1 MSESKNAKAN
11 TVSSKNQLTDDKRI
25 TIVREEGSKHKVLF
39 VGNSITRHAP
49 KPSIGWEH
57 DWGMAASAKEKDYVH
72 LVVKGLK
79 ERYGTI
85 DYCIAQM
92 ADWECQYTN
101 TEEILN
107 EYYQPAREFGAD
119 IVIIRICENI
129 KAEMHEEVSCKPYF
143 DQMIRFMVTDATKQV
158 IVTDSFW
165 RKDSIEQVILEII
178 EERGYT
184 YCKLK
189 GLELDE
195 RTMAFGLFEHQGVA
209 AHPGDY
215 GMACIAERI
224 LECVL

>member
-1 MSESKNAKAN
+1 MAESKNAKTN
-11 TVSSKNQLTDDKRI
+11 TVSSRYQLTDDKRI
-25 TIVREEGSKHKVLF
+25 SIVREENSTHKVLF

-49 KPSIGWEH
+49 KPSIGWNH

-79 ERYGTI
+79 ERYGAI

-92 ADWECQYTN
+92 ADWECNYTK

-107 EYYQPAREFGAD
+107 QYYQPARDFEAD
-119 IVIIRICENI
+119 IIIIRICENI
-129 KAEMHEEVSCKPYF
+129 TAAMHEEISCKPYF
-143 DQMIRFMVTDATKQV
+143 DQMIQFMTTDKAKQV
-158 IVTDSFW
+158 IVSDSFW

-184 YCKLK
+184 YCKLS

-195 RTMAFGLFEHQGVA
+195 KTMALGLFEHKGIAV
-209 AHPGDY
+209 HPGDY

-224 LECVL
+224 LDCIK

>member
-1 MSESKNAKAN
+1 MFESKNAKAN
-11 TVSSKNQLTDDKRI
+11 TVSSKNQLADDKRI
-25 TIVREEGSKHKVLF
+25 SIVCEEGSRHKVLF

-49 KPSIGWEH
+49 KPSIGWNH

-79 ERYGTI
+79 ERYGAI

-92 ADWECQYTN
+92 ADWECDYTK
-101 TEEILN
+101 TDEILHT
-107 EYYQPAREFGAD
+107 YYQPARDFGAD

-129 KAEMHEEVSCKPYF
+129 KSEMHEEINCKPYF
-143 DQMIRFMVTDATKQV
+143 DQMIQFMITEKTKQV

-165 RKDSIEQVILEII
+165 RKENIEQTLLEII

-184 YCKLK
+184 YCKLS

-195 RTMAFGLFEHQGVA
+195 KTMALGLFEHQGVA
-209 AHPGDY
+209 AHPSDY

-224 LECVL
+224 LGCIV